1 MFLQNS
7 FLFYFSFQCYKCHW
21 SDINVFFFKM
31 AIKKFPF
38 LLAIMLI
45 ENMFLY
51 TRTGVYYSISCNP
64 LCNNTDNFKISFLIK
79 KILWKKAPAEKYEIS
94 VTSLVNHP
102 KTFGSLI
109 FMSRIST
116 SVIRISIFHN
126 VVSDLAPLSSELA
139 FFTLLF
145 PTMIEDTLFHLRL
158 YFQCKKHFSFAWHLR
173 DWKILK

>member
-79 KILWKKAPAEKYEIS
+79 NIFEKRHQQKNMKYRLPHWSTIQRRLGLWFLCQE
-94 VTSLVNHP
+94 
-102 KTFGSLI
+102 
-109 FMSRIST
+109 
-116 SVIRISIFHN
+116 
-126 VVSDLAPLSSELA
+126 LAPLSSELA
-139 FFTLLF
+139 FFTMLF
-145 PTMIEDTLFHLRL
+145 LT
-158 YFQCKKHFSFAWHLR
+158 
-173 DWKILK
+173 